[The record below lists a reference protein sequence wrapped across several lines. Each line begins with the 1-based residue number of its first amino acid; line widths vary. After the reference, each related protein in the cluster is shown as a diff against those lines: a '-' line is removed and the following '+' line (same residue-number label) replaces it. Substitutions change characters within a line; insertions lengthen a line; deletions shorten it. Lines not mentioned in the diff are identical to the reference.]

1 MGVVENEFRKG
12 EPSMAYESSP
22 LNGLKILDLSRVL
35 SGPFATMTLADLGAD
50 VVKVE
55 RPETGDDT
63 RSFGPPF
70 MDGEST
76 YFLAVNRGKRS
87 ICLDL
92 KLEADRD
99 ILKRLAATA
108 DVLIENF
115 RPGVMERLGL
125 GHAHLRASHPELIFC
140 SISGFG
146 QAAGGPGYDLMVQGL
161 SGIPSVTGSGEEP
174 TKCGASIAD
183 LVAGMNA
190 VQGILAA
197 VVRRQR
203 TGEGAFVDV
212 SMLDGQLA
220 LLTYHAS
227 AWFNGGQVPRAIGNA
242 HPSIHPFCAYATRD
256 SHFNLAVGNDKLF
269 QRFSEALDASWH
281 LDDRFATNAGRVTNR
296 AALDALLEPLFS
308 AESTRHWLELLEAA
322 GVPCGPIL
330 SVDEALGAATVLSH
344 DHPRTGEPV
353 RTVALPYSINGA
365 GRGSKRAAPAL
376 GVDQNSILKDW
387 LSED

>member
-1 MGVVENEFRKG
+1 
-12 EPSMAYESSP
+12 
-22 LNGLKILDLSRVL
+22 
-35 SGPFATMTLADLGAD
+35 
-50 VVKVE
+50 
-55 RPETGDDT
+55 
-63 RSFGPPF
+63 

-92 KLEADRD
+92 KRETDRD
-99 ILKRLAATA
+99 TLKRLAKTA

-115 RPGVMERLGL
+115 RPGVMDRLGL
-125 GHAHLRASHPELIFC
+125 GHENLREAHPELIYC

-146 QAAGGPGYDLMVQGL
+146 QEAGGPGYDLMVQGL
-161 SGIPSVTGSGEEP
+161 SGIPSITGTGEQP

-183 LVAGMNA
+183 LIAGMNA

-203 TGEGAFVDV
+203 TGEGGFVDV

-227 AWFNGGQVPRAIGNA
+227 AWLNGGQLPRAIGNA

-256 SHFNLAVGNDKLF
+256 SHLNLAVGNDKLF
-269 QRFSEALDASWH
+269 QRFSETLDAAWH
-281 LDDRFATNAGRVTNR
+281 LDDRFSANAERVKNR
-296 AALDALLEPLFS
+296 VALDAILAPLFS
-308 AESTRHWLELLEAA
+308 LETTEHWLTILEAA
-322 GVPCGPIL
+322 GIPCGPIL
-330 SVDEALGAATVLSH
+330 SVDEALNAATVLSH
-344 DHPRTGEPV
+344 AHPRTGEPV
-353 RTVALPYSINGA
+353 RTVALPYAINGA

-376 GVDQNSILKDW
+376 GADQDSILKDW
-387 LSED
+387 LDED